1 MQIAYIDGPRLRYA
15 LLAGSQH
22 IIRNA
27 EGLNAINV
35 FPVPDGDTG
44 TNLANTMRSIAAALR
59 QSLHRDAGSVLVQ
72 AARSAI
78 EGARGNSGAIV
89 AQFFQSL
96 AHELGSEVRIG
107 AKRLGHAAVIAAER
121 TRSAL
126 SSPREGTMLT
136 VLHDWAQGLHQ
147 ASSHSDDILHVFHEG
162 LKAARIS
169 LEKTRDI
176 LPEMRKAGVVDA
188 GAKGF
193 VHLLDGMAELLE
205 SGLPRRFRDMFP
217 HAARSAAAG
226 LPASAREEFTGNH
239 GPLSHPALDVHGEAD
254 GPRYCTEAL
263 LSDSRI
269 PLTAIRTALETLGDS
284 IVVAGDESY
293 SRIHV
298 HSDRPHAV
306 FDFLDQAGSVEQHK
320 VDDMDLQ
327 RRLASRPGNRSFSI
341 VVDTGCDLPSDF
353 MFEHGIVKVPALI
366 TIDGKT
372 RPDGPAIDISA
383 ILEKMK
389 TDPDFSMSTSLPTE
403 TAFARAFTTA
413 LSGADEAIYLGLSS
427 ALSGTFQAG
436 VRAAAAFGGKVHCI
450 DSRSITA
457 GEGLLVAKLAELR
470 EKGLR
475 PAEAAAAIA
484 SARENALL
492 YIAIKDL
499 SSLIR
504 TGRLHGLKS
513 LVLRK
518 FGLRPLLC
526 LDKAGKLETA
536 GIFAGETRGA
546 KALYGKARKAIR
558 QLRAGNANVKMRL
571 QIVHVGAAEEAEAL
585 AARCASLAPEGT
597 EVLVNEIGPLLA
609 SIGWLGALGVAI
621 LAD

>member
-107 AKRLGHAAVIAAER
+107 AKRLAHAAVIAAER

-136 VLHDWAQGLHQ
+136 VLHDWAHGLQQ
-147 ASSHSDDILHVFHEG
+147 ASGYTDDILHVFHEG

-205 SGLPRRFRDMFP
+205 SGLPRRLREMFP
-217 HAARSAAAG
+217 HAARGAAARDPSWAVG
-226 LPASAREEFTGNH
+226 ASPADFRQPSHSALEE
-239 GPLSHPALDVHGEAD
+239 PGEPG

-293 SRIHV
+293 ARVHV

-306 FDFLDQAGSVEQHK
+306 FDFLDTAGSVEQHK
-320 VDDMDLQ
+320 VDDMELQ
-327 RRLASRPGNRSFSI
+327 RRLASASGKRGFSI

-353 MFEHGIVKVPALI
+353 MLEHGIVKVPALI

-372 RPDGPAIDISA
+372 RPDGPAIDITA

-389 TDPDFSMSTSLPTE
+389 TDPDFSMSTSLPTD
-403 TAFARAFTTA
+403 TSFARAFTTA
-413 LSGADEAIYLGLSS
+413 LTGADEVIYLGLAS

-436 VRAAAAFGGKVHCI
+436 QRAAAAFGPKIHCI
-450 DSRSITA
+450 DSCSITA
-457 GEGLLVAKLAELR
+457 GEGLLVAKLVELR
-470 EKGLR
+470 DSGMS
-475 PAEAAAAIA
+475 AAAAA
-484 SARENALL
+484 AAVAAAREKARLF
-492 YIAIKDL
+492 IAIKDL

-518 FGLRPLLC
+518 FGLRPLLSM
-526 LDKAGKLETA
+526 DKSGKLETA
-536 GIFAGETRGA
+536 GIFAGETHGA
-546 KALYGKARKAIR
+546 EALYGKVRTAIR
-558 QLRAGNANVKMRL
+558 RIRSNDGDATMRL
-571 QIVHVGAAEEAEAL
+571 QVVHVGAAEEAEAL
-585 AARCASLAPEGT
+585 AARCAALAPEGT
-597 EVLVNEIGPLLA
+597 QVIVNEIGPLLA
-609 SIGWLGALGVAI
+609 SIGWFGALGVAI
-621 LAD
+621 LPD